1 MEREDVFRDPL
12 GMEKQNRD
20 QSAKQVFSRNVG
32 LVRRHRNLSQEKL
45 AEIADLHRTYVG
57 QIERGD
63 VTPTL
68 DAAERVAQ
76 ALNLE
81 LWEVLHPDFSLDA
94 VINREQTG
102 GR

>member
-1 MEREDVFRDPL
+1 
-12 GMEKQNRD
+12 MEKPIHTQN
-20 QSAKQVFSRNVG
+20 AKQVFSRNVG
-32 LVRRHRNLSQEKL
+32 LVRRLRNLSQEKL

-94 VINREQTG
+94 AINREHKRG
-102 GR
+102 L